1 MPDPWRASESPR
13 AESRDWSR
21 EIRARLAPLRLS
33 PARELEIVEEL
44 SQHLED
50 RWQELVAGGV
60 APDEA
65 TRAALA
71 EFSGADALAKRM
83 ATLRQAR
90 ASVSPVP
97 GAPARHLLAALSH
110 DLRYAAR
117 ALWKERGFSSV
128 AIVTLALGI
137 GATTAIFS
145 VVYGVILK
153 PLPFDEPDRLVGLY
167 HHAPG
172 FGTPRLP
179 QSNATY
185 FTYRDHAQVFEDIG
199 LWRTDKVSIARGD
212 TPESEQA
219 LRLTDGML
227 TVLRVRPLLGDLL
240 RKADDVPGAPNR
252 VLLTYGYW
260 QRAFGAAR
268 DIVGR
273 PLVIDGSSYDIA
285 GVLPASFKFLDTRA
299 SVLLPLKPN
308 RARALTGPGF
318 GDRAVARLKPGVTLA
333 QANDD
338 IGRMIPLIPQ
348 QFPLQT
354 GVTQEMWDGVG
365 LSPNVRPFSEDAI
378 GDIGRSLWILLGTV
392 GFVLLMAWANVAN
405 LLLVR
410 AEGRQQEFAVR
421 AALGASRGR
430 IAAALLSETLLLG
443 LAGGALGVVFAQA
456 GVGLLRRIAP
466 VQLPRVDDVAIDGV
480 VLLFTLTLSV
490 VTPLVFGMFPAAR
503 LGTINVDALKDAGRS
518 AGEAPGR
525 QHRTRNMLVV
535 AQVALALVLLIVSGL
550 MIRTFVAMRQVQPG
564 YVRPAEVQTFQIRLP
579 PALIRDSKQ
588 VVRTHEEIAE
598 RLTHVPGVAA
608 VGLARSIPMG
618 GFSGAAPISVEGRP
632 VSGTPPTR
640 RVKPIGPGY
649 FETMGNAVVAG
660 RAITWADVHQTTAV
674 TMISENLAR
683 EYWGEP
689 SNALRKRLGGGDDWS
704 EIVGVVGNERLDG
717 LNRPAP
723 AIVYFAANEGWMS
736 RDMAYVVRSPRVGAS
751 GFLRELQQAVS
762 SVNPNLPLATV
773 RTLSEIE
780 ADSMAPTAFAMV
792 MLAIAAGAALVLGLV
807 GIYGVIQ
814 YIAVQR
820 TREIGIRVALG
831 AQTAD
836 VRRLFLRHGVVLTGC
851 GVAVGVGAAVLLTRV
866 MTALLFGVAP
876 TDPATYVA
884 ASAGLAAVALVA
896 TYLPARRAS
905 RIDPIVALRSRPSVV

>member
-1 MPDPWRASESPR
+1 MPDSASPR
-13 AESRDWSR
+13 AESREDWSR
-21 EIRARLAPLRLS
+21 EIRARLATLRLS

-83 ATLRQAR
+83 ATLRQAH
-90 ASVSPVP
+90 ASVLPVP

-117 ALWKERGFSSV
+117 TLRKERGFSAV
-128 AIVTLALGI
+128 AMLTLALGI

-145 VVYGVILK
+145 VVHGVLLK

-199 LWRTDKVSIARGD
+199 LWRTDKVSITRGD

-219 LRLTDGML
+219 LRLTDGLL

-268 DIVGR
+268 DIVGH

-285 GVLPASFKFLDTRA
+285 GVLPASFTFLDTRA

-421 AALGASRGR
+421 AALGASRSR

-443 LAGGALGVVFAQA
+443 LAGGVFGVVFAQG

-490 VTPLVFGMFPAAR
+490 VTALVFGMFPAAR
-503 LGTINVDALKDAGRS
+503 LGTIDVDALKDAGRS
-518 AGEAPGR
+518 AGETPGR
-525 QHRTRNMLVV
+525 HRTRNMLVV

-564 YVRPAEVQTFQIRLP
+564 YVRPAEVQTFHVRLP
-579 PALIRDSKQ
+579 PALIRDPKQ
-588 VVRTHEEIAE
+588 VSRTHEAIIE

-608 VGLARSIPMG
+608 VGLARSIPME
-618 GFSGAAPISVEGRP
+618 GFAGAAPISVEGRP

-640 RVKPIGPGY
+640 RVKHIGPGY

-660 RAITWADVHQTTAV
+660 RAITWADVHQPTAV
-674 TMISENLAR
+674 AMISENLAR

-762 SVNPNLPLATV
+762 SVNPNLPLATA
-773 RTLSEIE
+773 RTLREIE
-780 ADSMAPTAFAMV
+780 ADSMAQTAFAMV
-792 MLAIAAGAALVLGLV
+792 MLAIAAGTALVLGLV
-807 GIYGVIQ
+807 GIYGVIR

-820 TREIGIRVALG
+820 TCEIGIRMALG

-836 VRRLFLRHGVVLTGC
+836 VRRLFLRHGVLLTVC
-851 GVAVGVGAAVLLTRV
+851 GVSVGVAAAMLLTRV

-884 ASAGLAAVALVA
+884 ASVGLVAVALAA

-905 RIDPIVALRSRPSVV
+905 RIDPIVALRSRTSVV